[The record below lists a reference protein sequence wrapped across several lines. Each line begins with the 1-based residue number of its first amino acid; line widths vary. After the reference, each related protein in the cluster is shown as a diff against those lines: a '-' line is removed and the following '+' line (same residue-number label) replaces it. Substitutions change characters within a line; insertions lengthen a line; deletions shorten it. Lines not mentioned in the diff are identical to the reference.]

1 MNIEPVSSTPLEVPE
16 APEVLYCANHPTV
29 ETQLRCNRCG
39 KPICPKCAV
48 STPTGYRCKECI
60 RAQQKVFQSAL
71 PRDYPIAFVIAFV
84 LSLLGNFLI
93 SFLGFWGLLLAFVVG
108 FVIAESVRKA
118 TGKRRSKAL
127 FWTTAIAAGL
137 GSFPYLMIALLAAF
151 GGLEGVYF
159 LLMQTAYVVLV
170 TTSTYQR
177 LKGIVL

>member
-1 MNIEPVSSTPLEVPE
+1 MNSEPVSTPLEIPE
-16 APEVLYCANHPTV
+16 IPEVLHCANHPTV

-84 LSLLGNFLI
+84 LGLLGNFLVG
-93 SFLGFWGLLLAFVVG
+93 FLGIWGLLLAFVVG

-118 TGKRRSKAL
+118 TGRRRSKAL

-137 GSFPYLMIALLAAF
+137 GGLPYLVVALLAAF
-151 GGLEGVYF
+151 SGSRGVYF
-159 LLMQTAYVVLV
+159 LLIQIAYMALV
-170 TTSTYQR
+170 TTSAYQR

>member
-1 MNIEPVSSTPLEVPE
+1 MNTEPVSTP
-16 APEVLYCANHPTV
+16 PEVLYCANHPKV
-29 ETQLRCNRCG
+29 ETRLRCNRCG

-71 PRDYPIAFVIAFV
+71 PRDYPIAFVIAFA
-84 LSLLGNFLI
+84 LSLLGDWLT
-93 SFLGFWGLLLAFVVG
+93 SLLGIWGLLLAFVVG

-137 GSFPYLMIALLAAF
+137 GSLPYLMVALLAAL
-151 GGLEGVYF
+151 GGLGGLYF
-159 LLMQTAYVVLV
+159 LLIQIAYTVLV